1 MAQVSTGTSNRLS
14 AGYFNSSPAI
24 IFIIFKTADANVI
37 KTVDQ
42 IYDLMPELHRLLPA
56 DVELHVLNDRT
67 KTIRASIFDIQKTLI
82 ASILLV
88 MVVVF
93 VFLRRGVPT
102 LAAGV
107 AVPLSLAGTV
117 GLMWLSK
124 YSLDNMSL
132 LALTI
137 CVGFVVDDAI
147 VVIENCYRNMEAGL
161 KPLQAALEGSRQIG
175 FTIISISI
183 SLVAAFIPLL
193 FMGGVIGKLFREFAW
208 TLTYAI
214 LISAVISLTLTPM
227 ICGRLIRR
235 LPRPRE
241 TWLDRRIEPF
251 FEGLLRRY
259 ERSLVLALRHRVL
272 MVSITLT
279 SVVLTVLLF
288 QNASR
293 RARAAGR
300 HRPRDRLRAGRAGN
314 FLRRAGGSSEKDQR
328 DCRARP
334 RRRWGRGF
342 HRRNL
347 RFRLRQSGPFLH
359 GAKAASR
366 TDNACASRSSHAC
379 VKSFPSFRAWIS
391 PCSQARSSNSE
402 HGNRGRNIK

>member
-1 MAQVSTGTSNRLS
+1 
-14 AGYFNSSPAI
+14 
-24 IFIIFKTADANVI
+24 
-37 KTVDQ
+37 
-42 IYDLMPELHRLLPA
+42 MPELHRLLPA
-56 DVELHVLNDRT
+56 DVKLTVLNDRT

-88 MVVVF
+88 MAVVF

-117 GLMWLSK
+117 GLMWVSG

-161 KPLQAALEGSRQIG
+161 KPLQAAIEGSRQIG

-193 FMGGVIGKLFREFAW
+193 FMGGMMGKLFREFAW

-227 ICGRLIRR
+227 ICAKLIRK

-251 FEGLLRRY
+251 FEALLRGY
-259 ERSLVLALRHRVL
+259 ERSLVWSLRHRVL
-272 MVSITLT
+272 MVAITLT
-279 SVVLTVLLF
+279 SIVMTVLLF
-288 QNASR
+288 RTLPGGLVPQGDTGLVIGT
-293 RARAAGR
+293 ARAAPDISFDALETLLKKINTIIDQDPDVAGVAVSIGGTSGFGSANQAR
-300 HRPRDRLRAGRAGN
+300 FFMSLKPQPERRRRRFSASLRA
-314 FLRRAGGSSEKDQR
+314 
-328 DCRARP
+328 CV
-334 RRRWGRGF
+334 
-342 HRRNL
+342 
-347 RFRLRQSGPFLH
+347 
-359 GAKAASR
+359 
-366 TDNACASRSSHAC
+366 RSSRRS
-379 VKSFPSFRAWIS
+379 KAWIS
-391 PCSQARSSNSE
+391 PCFRGRSFSLE
-402 HGNRGRNIK
+402 GGDRGRNIR